1 MIRCLVLWALL
12 GCGETVLH
20 SPNESEANRAAA
32 ALERHGVP
40 AELIAG
46 RNGRT
51 STFELRVDA
60 ADAPRARELLAAF
73 GMPRAQRAGAA
84 ALAAGSSL
92 VSSPVEERAR
102 IATAVAGDVEQSLE
116 AIDGVIEARVH
127 LTFPLAEDSAFGSEV
142 ATRPPRASTLVRH
155 LGDAPPL
162 AADDVQRLV
171 AGAVDGLA
179 AADVEVV
186 FRTVRVP
193 PAADG
198 WESLGPFV
206 LRSGGRA
213 ALVVLLAVG
222 LAIIASL
229 AALLV
234 WSRVLLRRA
243 RRHDG

>member
-1 MIRCLVLWALL
+1 VIRCLALCALL

-20 SPNESEANRAAA
+20 SPDESEANRAAA

-40 AELIAG
+40 AELVAG
-46 RNGRT
+46 RNGRS

-73 GMPRAQRAGAA
+73 GMPRPERAGAA
-84 ALAAGSSL
+84 ALASGSSL

-102 IATAVAGDVEQSLE
+102 IAAAVARDVEQSLE

-127 LTFPLAEDSAFGSEV
+127 LTFPLTEDSAFGTE
-142 ATRPPRASTLVRH
+142 ATARPPRASTLVRH
-155 LGDAPPL
+155 LGEAPPL
-162 AADDVQRLV
+162 AADDVRRLV

-179 AADVEVV
+179 ATDVEVV
-186 FRTVRVP
+186 FDAVRVP

-206 LRSGGRA
+206 LRAGGRT
-213 ALVVLLAVG
+213 ALVVLMAVG
-222 LAIIASL
+222 LAIVASL

-243 RRHDG
+243 RRHGG